1 MTGRIKPIEKEMQK
15 QKLTLDP
22 KCTAVREAVLTV
34 FDEKPLGGDIRQS
47 EGFEVVECGKISEE
61 QVKERRAMV
70 AFSATD
76 KTDAGIID
84 IECVSVKGNIL
95 PAEFGIVYSFQVA
108 NFSDTDIAQVP
119 VTIYFNPQGSPLVE
133 QGSTTITDIP
143 AGHSGY

>member
-1 MTGRIKPIEKEMQK
+1 MYK

-34 FDEKPLGGDIRQS
+34 FDEKPLGSDIRQP

-61 QVKERRAMV
+61 QVKERRAMA

-76 KTDAGIID
+76 KIDVGIID

>member
-1 MTGRIKPIEKEMQK
+1 MYK

-61 QVKERRAMV
+61 QTKEHRAMV
-70 AFSATD
+70 AFAATD
-76 KTDAGIID
+76 KTDVGIID

-95 PAEFGIVYSFQVA
+95 PAEFGMVYSFQVA
-108 NFSDTDIAQVP
+108 NFS
-119 VTIYFNPQGSPLVE
+119 
-133 QGSTTITDIP
+133 
-143 AGHSGY
+143 GHSGY